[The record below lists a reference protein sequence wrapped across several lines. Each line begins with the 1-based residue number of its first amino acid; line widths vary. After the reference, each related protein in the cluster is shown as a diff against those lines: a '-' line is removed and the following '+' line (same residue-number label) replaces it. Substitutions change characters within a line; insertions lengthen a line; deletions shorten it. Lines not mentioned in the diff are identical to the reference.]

1 MVLEVYFY
9 MGASLCSLCESN
21 IFGARAVF
29 SIDAYH
35 VFSSVC
41 AARYPSEGGVT
52 GAMMT
57 RACTG
62 C

>member
-1 MVLEVYFY
+1 MVLEGYFY

-35 VFSSVC
+35 VFYSVC
-41 AARYPSEGGVT
+41 AARYPSEG
-52 GAMMT
+52 M
-57 RACTG
+57 
-62 C
+62 